1 MEGYIGEIR
10 LFAGDFAP
18 KSWAFCQGQIL
29 AIAQNTALFSII
41 GTYYGG
47 NGVTTM
53 ALPDLRGRVPIG
65 PGQGPGLPNV
75 DMGEVS
81 GSHDV
86 TLITDNLPQHS
97 HSVTVNDNTTG
108 MATTGSG
115 NYLNSKTESGESVTA
130 SGPPS
135 SPAVL
140 NPATIGNT
148 GGNQPFSIMQP
159 YLGLNYIICLYG
171 IFPSRN

>member
-1 MEGYIGEIR
+1 MG
-10 LFAGDFAP
+10 
-18 KSWAFCQGQIL
+18 
-29 AIAQNTALFSII
+29 
-41 GTYYGG
+41 
-47 NGVTTM
+47 
-53 ALPDLRGRVPIG
+53 LPDLRGRVPIG

-75 DMGEVS
+75 DQGEVA
-81 GSHDV
+81 GTPTV
-86 TLITDNLPQHS
+86 TLTVDNIPAHS

-108 MATTGSG
+108 MVTTGAG
-115 NYLNSKTESGESVTA
+115 NYLNSKTESGESVAA

-148 GGNQPFSIMQP
+148 GGNQPFSNMQP
-159 YLGLNYIICLYG
+159 YLGLYYIICLQG